1 MSEVLCIFSSDAHG
15 RPSDFNPPPKFD
27 RPNFMFPGEQVE
39 GAWPSN
45 VTTNGSFKRNGSTYK
60 CQDGTSCATPI
71 AAAVAAGV
79 LEFAW
84 QEREHKIRKAKMLK
98 HYRGMSGV
106 FMRRMVDDHKVG
118 DNSRHYVKPWK
129 LISNGRP
136 KDEIPI
142 LLSDTMDSV

>member
-1 MSEVLCIFSSDAHG
+1 
-15 RPSDFNPPPKFD
+15 
-27 RPNFMFPGEQVE
+27 
-39 GAWPSN
+39 
-45 VTTNGSFKRNGSTYK
+45 
-60 CQDGTSCATPI
+60 
-71 AAAVAAGV
+71 VAAGV

-84 QEREHKIRKAKMLK
+84 QEREYKIRKAKMLK
-98 HYRGMSGV
+98 HYRGMSDV